1 MGRIRQW
8 VQCVAALTAL
18 AVGTGGVLGPVQ
30 ATAATAASTTAR
42 TTATKSTHKAQKKTK
57 APVQKK
63 SRTSHARKTARAAP
77 PVLSYG
83 QQQGLRA
90 TPDPLSLKSSVALVV
105 DQDTGE
111 VLFSKNPQAV
121 LPIASI
127 TKLMTALVVTEA
139 ELPLDEVLTIT
150 QDDVDVEK
158 RSPSRL
164 RVGTRLTR
172 GEMMHLA
179 LMSSEN
185 RAAHALGRGY
195 PGGLPA
201 FVTAMNRKAQA
212 LEMTGTR
219 YVDPTGLSSAN
230 QSNARDLA
238 VLVEAAY
245 EYDLIRTL
253 STSPEHYVAVGPR
266 ELRYRN
272 SNRLVLSPQWSIGL
286 QKTGYIAEA
295 AGCLVMQAELAGRK
309 LIMVLL
315 DSAGHYSRIADA
327 ERLRHWLTGDANP
340 ATFVLPVS

>member
-1 MGRIRQW
+1 MGRIRRW
-8 VQCVAALTAL
+8 VRFVAALTAL
-18 AVGTGGVLGPVQ
+18 AVATGGALAPVP
-30 ATAATAASTTAR
+30 ASAATASKPAT
-42 TTATKSTHKAQKKTK
+42 TKSTQKTQKKK
-57 APVQKK
+57 NAPVKKK
-63 SRTSHARKTARAAP
+63 SRKSHPRKTVHAAP

-83 QQQGLRA
+83 QLQGLHA

-105 DQDTGE
+105 DQDTGK

-139 ELPLDEVLTIT
+139 ELPLDEVLTVT

-158 RSPSRL
+158 RTSSRL

-185 RAAHALGRGY
+185 RAAHALGRSY

-201 FVTAMNRKAQA
+201 FISAMNHKAQT
-212 LEMTGTR
+212 LGMEGTR
-219 YVDPTGLSSAN
+219 YVDPTGLSSRN

-245 EYDLIRTL
+245 EYDLIRSL

-272 SNRLVLSPQWSIGL
+272 SNRLVSSPQWSIGL

-309 LIMVLL
+309 FIMVLL

-327 ERLRHWLTGDANP
+327 ERLRHWLTGDTNP
-340 ATFVLPVS
+340 ATFALPVS

>member
-1 MGRIRQW
+1 MGRIRHW
-8 VQCVAALTAL
+8 ARCVVALTAL
-18 AVGTGGVLGPVQ
+18 AVGTGGMLAPGQV
-30 ATAATAASTTAR
+30 TAATAAKTSTA
-42 TTATKSTHKAQKKTK
+42 KSTQQAQKKKKK
-57 APVQKK
+57 APAKK
-63 SRTSHARKTARAAP
+63 TSKKPQTRKAARAAP
-77 PVLSYG
+77 EVLSYG
-83 QQQGLRA
+83 QRQGLRT

-111 VLFSKNPQAV
+111 VIFSKNPQAV

-139 ELPLDEVLTIT
+139 ELPLDEVLTVT

-158 RSPSRL
+158 HTSSRL

-185 RAAHALGRGY
+185 RAAHTLGRSY

-201 FVTAMNRKAQA
+201 FVKAMNQKALA
-212 LEMTGTR
+212 LGMDGTR
-219 YVDPTGLSSAN
+219 YVDPTGLSSRN
-230 QSNARDLA
+230 QSSARDLA

-245 EYDLIRTL
+245 EHDLIRTL

-327 ERLRHWLTGDANP
+327 ERLRHWITGDDNP
-340 ATFVLPVS
+340 ATFASPVS

>member
-1 MGRIRQW
+1 MGRIRHW
-8 VQCVAALTAL
+8 VRFVAALTAL
-18 AVGTGGVLGPVQ
+18 AVGAGGMLAPVPV
-30 ATAATAASTTAR
+30 AAATAEKTAASKTTQ
-42 TTATKSTHKAQKKTK
+42 KAQKKKK
-57 APVQKK
+57 APVKK
-63 SRTSHARKTARAAP
+63 KTRKPSARKTAP

-83 QQQGLRA
+83 QRQGLRA

-111 VLFSKNPQAV
+111 VIFSKNPQAV

-139 ELPLDEVLTIT
+139 ELPLDEVLTVT
-150 QDDVDVEK
+150 QADVDVEK
-158 RSPSRL
+158 HSPSRL

-201 FVTAMNRKAQA
+201 FVKAMNQKAQTLGMA
-212 LEMTGTR
+212 GTR
-219 YVDPTGLSSAN
+219 YVDPTGLSSGN

-245 EYDLIRTL
+245 QYDLIRTL

-272 SNRLVLSPQWSIGL
+272 SNRLVTSPQWSIGL

-309 LIMVLL
+309 FIMVLL

-340 ATFVLPVS
+340 ATFVSPVS

>member
-1 MGRIRQW
+1 
-8 VQCVAALTAL
+8 VAALTAL
-18 AVGTGGVLGPVQ
+18 AVATGGVLAPVP
-30 ATAATAASTTAR
+30 ASAATASKPAT
-42 TTATKSTHKAQKKTK
+42 TKSAQKTQKKKK
-57 APVQKK
+57 APVKKK
-63 SRTSHARKTARAAP
+63 SRTSQTRKTVRAAP

-83 QQQGLRA
+83 QLQGLRA

-105 DQDTGE
+105 DQDTGK

-139 ELPLDEVLTIT
+139 ELPLDEVLTVT

-158 RSPSRL
+158 HTSSRL

-185 RAAHALGRGY
+185 RAAHALGRSY

-201 FVTAMNRKAQA
+201 FISAMNHKAQT
-212 LEMTGTR
+212 LGMEGTR
-219 YVDPTGLSSAN
+219 YVDPTGLSSRN

-245 EYDLIRTL
+245 EYDLIRAL

-272 SNRLVLSPQWSIGL
+272 SNRLVSSPQWSIGL

-309 LIMVLL
+309 FIMVLL

-340 ATFVLPVS
+340 ATFALPVS

>member
-8 VQCVAALTAL
+8 VRFVAALTAL
-18 AVGTGGVLGPVQ
+18 AVATGGVLAPVP
-30 ATAATAASTTAR
+30 ASAATASKPAT
-42 TTATKSTHKAQKKTK
+42 TKSAQKTQKKKK
-57 APVQKK
+57 APVKKK
-63 SRTSHARKTARAAP
+63 SRTSQTRKTVRAAP

-83 QQQGLRA
+83 QLQGLRA

-105 DQDTGE
+105 DQDTGK

-139 ELPLDEVLTIT
+139 ELPLDEVLTVT

-158 RSPSRL
+158 HTSSRL

-185 RAAHALGRGY
+185 RAAHALGRSY

-201 FVTAMNRKAQA
+201 FISAMNHKAQT
-212 LEMTGTR
+212 LGMEGTR
-219 YVDPTGLSSAN
+219 YVDPTGLSSRN

-245 EYDLIRTL
+245 EYDLIRAL

-272 SNRLVLSPQWSIGL
+272 SNRLVSSPQWSIGL

-309 LIMVLL
+309 FIMVLL

-340 ATFVLPVS
+340 ATFALPVS

>member
-1 MGRIRQW
+1 MGRIRHW
-8 VQCVAALTAL
+8 VRFVAALTAL
-18 AVGTGGVLGPVQ
+18 AVGTGGVLAPVQ
-30 ATAATAASTTAR
+30 ATAATASKTA
-42 TTATKSTHKAQKKTK
+42 ATKSTQKSHKKK
-57 APVQKK
+57 APAKKK
-63 SRTSHARKTARAAP
+63 SRTSHARKTVHAAP

-83 QQQGLRA
+83 QRQGLRA

-111 VLFSKNPQAV
+111 VIFSKNPQAV

-139 ELPLDEVLTIT
+139 EQPLDEVLTVT

-158 RSPSRL
+158 HTSSRL

-185 RAAHALGRGY
+185 RAAHTLGRSY

-201 FVTAMNRKAQA
+201 FVKAMNQKAHA
-212 LEMTGTR
+212 LGMDGTR
-219 YVDPTGLSSAN
+219 YVDPTGLSSRN
-230 QSNARDLA
+230 QSTARDLA

-245 EYDLIRTL
+245 EFDLIRSL

-309 LIMVLL
+309 FIMVLL

-327 ERLRHWLTGDANP
+327 ERLRHWLTGDVNP
-340 ATFVLPVS
+340 ATFVSPVS

>member
-1 MGRIRQW
+1 MGRIRHW
-8 VQCVAALTAL
+8 VRFVAALTAL
-18 AVGTGGVLGPVQ
+18 AVGTGGVLAPVQ
-30 ATAATAASTTAR
+30 ATAATASKTA
-42 TTATKSTHKAQKKTK
+42 ATKSTQKSHKKK
-57 APVQKK
+57 APAKKK
-63 SRTSHARKTARAAP
+63 SRTSHTRKTVHAAP

-83 QQQGLRA
+83 QRQGLRA

-111 VLFSKNPQAV
+111 VIFSKNPQAV

-139 ELPLDEVLTIT
+139 EQPLDEVLTVT

-158 RSPSRL
+158 HTSSRL

-185 RAAHALGRGY
+185 RAAHTLGRSY

-201 FVTAMNRKAQA
+201 FVKAMNQKAHA
-212 LEMTGTR
+212 LGMDGTR
-219 YVDPTGLSSAN
+219 YVDPTGLSSRN
-230 QSNARDLA
+230 QSTARDLA

-245 EYDLIRTL
+245 EYDLIRSL

-309 LIMVLL
+309 FIMVLL

-327 ERLRHWLTGDANP
+327 ERLRHWLTGDVIP
-340 ATFVLPVS
+340 ATFVSPVS

>member
-1 MGRIRQW
+1 MGRIRHW
-8 VQCVAALTAL
+8 VRIVAALTAL
-18 AVGTGGVLGPVQ
+18 AVGTGGVLAPVQ
-30 ATAATAASTTAR
+30 VTAATAAK
-42 TTATKSTHKAQKKTK
+42 TATSKATQQAQKKKKK
-57 APVQKK
+57 APAKK
-63 SRTSHARKTARAAP
+63 KTRKQTRNTVRTAP
-77 PVLSYG
+77 PGLSYG
-83 QQQGLRA
+83 QKQGLRA

-139 ELPLDEVLTIT
+139 ELPLDEILTVT

-158 RSPSRL
+158 HSPSRL

-195 PGGLPA
+195 PGGLTA
-201 FVTAMNRKAQA
+201 FVKAMNHKAQT
-212 LEMTGTR
+212 LGMSGTR
-219 YVDPTGLSSAN
+219 YVDPTGLSSGN

-245 EYDLIRTL
+245 EHELIRTL

-272 SNRLVLSPQWSIGL
+272 SNRLVTSPQWSIGL

-309 LIMVLL
+309 FIMVLL

-327 ERLRHWLTGDANP
+327 ERLRHWLTGDGSP
-340 ATFVLPVS
+340 ATFVSPVS

>member
-8 VQCVAALTAL
+8 VRFVAALTAL
-18 AVGTGGVLGPVQ
+18 AVATGGVLAPVP
-30 ATAATAASTTAR
+30 ASAATASKPAT
-42 TTATKSTHKAQKKTK
+42 TKSTQKTQKKKK
-57 APVQKK
+57 APVKKK
-63 SRTSHARKTARAAP
+63 SRTSQTRKTVRAAP

-83 QQQGLRA
+83 QLQGLRA

-105 DQDTGE
+105 DQDTGK

-139 ELPLDEVLTIT
+139 ELPLDEVLTVT

-158 RSPSRL
+158 HTSSRL

-185 RAAHALGRGY
+185 RAAHALGRSY

-201 FVTAMNRKAQA
+201 FISAMNHKAQT
-212 LEMTGTR
+212 LGMEGTR
-219 YVDPTGLSSAN
+219 YVDPTGLSSRN

-245 EYDLIRTL
+245 EYDLIRAL

-272 SNRLVLSPQWSIGL
+272 SNRLVSSPQWSIGL

-309 LIMVLL
+309 FIMVLL

-340 ATFVLPVS
+340 ATFALPVS

>member
-1 MGRIRQW
+1 
-8 VQCVAALTAL
+8 VAALTAL
-18 AVGTGGVLGPVQ
+18 AVGAGGMMAPAPV
-30 ATAATAASTTAR
+30 TAATAAKTASAKTTQ
-42 TTATKSTHKAQKKTK
+42 KAQKKKK
-57 APVQKK
+57 APVKK
-63 SRTSHARKTARAAP
+63 KTRKSTARKTVRAAP

-83 QQQGLRA
+83 QRQGLRA

-139 ELPLDEVLTIT
+139 ELPLDEVLTVT
-150 QDDVDVEK
+150 QHDVDVEK
-158 RSPSRL
+158 HSPSRL

-185 RAAHALGRGY
+185 RAAHALGRAY

-201 FVTAMNRKAQA
+201 FVKAMNSKAHE
-212 LEMTGTR
+212 LGMTGTR
-219 YVDPTGLSSAN
+219 YVDPTGLSSGN
-230 QSNARDLA
+230 QSTARDLA

-245 EYDLIRTL
+245 EYDLIRSL
-253 STSPEHYVAVGPR
+253 STSPEHYVAVGPQ

-327 ERLRHWLTGDANP
+327 ERLRHWITGDAGP
-340 ATFVLPVS
+340 ATFAPPVS

>member
-1 MGRIRQW
+1 
-8 VQCVAALTAL
+8 VVALTAL
-18 AVGTGGVLGPVQ
+18 AVGTGGMLAPVQ
-30 ATAATAASTTAR
+30 VTAATAAKTPTA
-42 TTATKSTHKAQKKTK
+42 KSTPQAQKKKK
-57 APVQKK
+57 APAKK
-63 SRTSHARKTARAAP
+63 SRKPQTRKTARAAP
-77 PVLSYG
+77 AVLSYG
-83 QQQGLRA
+83 QRQGLRA

-111 VLFSKNPQAV
+111 VIFSKNPRAV

-139 ELPLDEVLTIT
+139 ELPLDEVLTVT

-158 RSPSRL
+158 HTSSRL

-185 RAAHALGRGY
+185 RAAHTLGRSY

-201 FVTAMNRKAQA
+201 FVKAMNEKALA
-212 LEMTGTR
+212 LGMDGTR
-219 YVDPTGLSSAN
+219 YVDPTGLSSRN
-230 QSNARDLA
+230 QSSARDLA

-245 EYDLIRTL
+245 EYDLIRSL

-272 SNRLVLSPQWSIGL
+272 SNRLVSSPQWSIGL

-309 LIMVLL
+309 FIMVLL

-327 ERLRHWLTGDANP
+327 ERLRHWLTGDVNP
-340 ATFVLPVS
+340 ATFVSPVS

>member
-1 MGRIRQW
+1 VVG
-8 VQCVAALTAL
+8 LTAL
-18 AVGTGGVLGPVQ
+18 AVGTGGMLAPVQ
-30 ATAATAASTTAR
+30 VTAATAAKTSTA
-42 TTATKSTHKAQKKTK
+42 KSTQQAQKKKK
-57 APVQKK
+57 APAKK
-63 SRTSHARKTARAAP
+63 SRKPQTRKTARAAP
-77 PVLSYG
+77 AVLSYG
-83 QQQGLRA
+83 QRQGLRA

-111 VLFSKNPQAV
+111 VIFSKNPQAV

-139 ELPLDEVLTIT
+139 ELPLDEVLTVT

-158 RSPSRL
+158 HTSSRL

-185 RAAHALGRGY
+185 RAAHTLGRSY

-201 FVTAMNRKAQA
+201 FVKAMNEKALA
-212 LEMTGTR
+212 LGMDGTR
-219 YVDPTGLSSAN
+219 YVDPTGLSSRN
-230 QSNARDLA
+230 QSTARDLA

-245 EYDLIRTL
+245 EYDLIRSL

-309 LIMVLL
+309 FIMVLL

-327 ERLRHWLTGDANP
+327 ERLRHWLTGDVSP
-340 ATFVLPVS
+340 ATFVSPVS

>member
-1 MGRIRQW
+1 M
-8 VQCVAALTAL
+8 
-18 AVGTGGVLGPVQ
+18 
-30 ATAATAASTTAR
+30 
-42 TTATKSTHKAQKKTK
+42 
-57 APVQKK
+57 
-63 SRTSHARKTARAAP
+63 
-77 PVLSYG
+77 LSYG

-111 VLFSKNPQAV
+111 VIFSKNPQAV

-139 ELPLDEVLTIT
+139 ELPLDEVLTVT

-158 RSPSRL
+158 HTFVATARRHPPHARRDDAPRAHVVGKPGRPRARSQLPRRAARL
-164 RVGTRLTR
+164 RQGDESARRMT
-172 GEMMHLA
+172 
-179 LMSSEN
+179 
-185 RAAHALGRGY
+185 LG
-195 PGGLPA
+195 
-201 FVTAMNRKAQA
+201 MD
-212 LEMTGTR
+212 GTR
-219 YVDPTGLSSAN
+219 YVDPTGLSSRN

-245 EYDLIRTL
+245 QYDLIRTL

-272 SNRLVLSPQWSIGL
+272 SNRLVSSPQWSIGL

-309 LIMVLL
+309 FIMVLL

-340 ATFVLPVS
+340 ATFALAGVLSGSTTGQIDRE

>member
-1 MGRIRQW
+1 
-8 VQCVAALTAL
+8 VAALTAL
-18 AVGTGGVLGPVQ
+18 AVATGGALAPVP
-30 ATAATAASTTAR
+30 ASAATASKPAT
-42 TTATKSTHKAQKKTK
+42 TKSAQKTQKKKK
-57 APVQKK
+57 APVKKK
-63 SRTSHARKTARAAP
+63 SRTSQTRKTVRAAP

-83 QQQGLRA
+83 QLQGLRA

-105 DQDTGE
+105 DQDTGK

-139 ELPLDEVLTIT
+139 ELPLDEVLTVT

-158 RSPSRL
+158 HTSSRL

-185 RAAHALGRGY
+185 RAAHALGRSY

-201 FVTAMNRKAQA
+201 FISAMNHKAQT
-212 LEMTGTR
+212 LGMEGTR
-219 YVDPTGLSSAN
+219 YVDPTGLSSRN

-245 EYDLIRTL
+245 EYDLIRAL

-272 SNRLVLSPQWSIGL
+272 SNRLVSSPQWSIGL

-309 LIMVLL
+309 FIMVLL

-340 ATFVLPVS
+340 ATFALPVS